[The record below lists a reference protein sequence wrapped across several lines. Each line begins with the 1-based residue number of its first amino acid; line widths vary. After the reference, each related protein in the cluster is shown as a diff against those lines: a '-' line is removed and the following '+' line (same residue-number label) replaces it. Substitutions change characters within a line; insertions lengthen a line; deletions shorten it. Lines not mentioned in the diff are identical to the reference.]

1 MCLSSGDGCVSGGL
15 IWQSG
20 TAIRSASLGL
30 NSSDQDPY
38 RVASKPLAIAGLPC
52 SCGRNSCNSLD
63 CQPAPYQV
71 IPRGVKMLVDGR
83 WIDVPPE
90 TIKYIMLPDD
100 TGGGHWCGQG
110 YKPGGADPNVPYV
123 TKCAILPPHGQ

>member
-1 MCLSSGDGCVSGGL
+1 MSPRAAL
-15 IWQSG
+15 IS
-20 TAIRSASLGL
+20 TVLITSLPL
-30 NSSDQDPY
+30 PIQAHDPY
-38 RVASKPLAIAGLPC
+38 TTLKDRH
-52 SCGRNSCNSLD
+52 GRNCCNSLD

-71 IPRGVKMLVDGR
+71 TPRGVKMLVDGR